1 VTKTIH
7 IRTVAGGG
15 ASLGWTDGDGRSL
28 TVDGGAGGGDAR
40 VGFDADELLRF
51 AIGASYTA
59 HLWQE
64 AAKRKM
70 RLTSLAVEV
79 AREPPAG
86 PGLSVSVT
94 LEADADQGA
103 IMDLVERVDKAAT
116 TCNQLRLGVPVRV
129 THAQAIRSAG

>member
-1 VTKTIH
+1 MTKTVH

-15 ASLGWTDGDGRSL
+15 ASLGWTNGRSL
-28 TVDGGAGGGDAR
+28 TVDGGAAGGDAHI
-40 VGFDADELLRF
+40 GFNADELLSF

-64 AAKRKM
+64 ATKRQIRIK
-70 RLTSLAVEV
+70 SLGVEISP
-79 AREPPAG
+79 EPPAG

-94 LEADADQGA
+94 LEADVDEEA
-103 IMDLVERVDKAAT
+103 IMDLLERVDKAAT

-129 THAQAIRSAG
+129 TNAHVIRSG